1 MKRLF
6 IFYVLIF
13 FIKIGYTSPALQETT
28 EIFHPEIAKNGM
40 VSTQDYLAT
49 QVGVDIL
56 KKGGNAVDATVA
68 VGFALAV
75 TLPRAGNL
83 GGGGFMVIW
92 LNEKQKAIAINYR
105 EKAPSHASEKMYQD
119 TSGNIIEG
127 KSSDDYLA
135 SGVPGTVA
143 GLILAQNEYGK
154 LSLKEVMCPAIN
166 LAENGFVVSFKL
178 SQAIEQ
184 AKDWLSRNKAAK
196 AIYFRPDGK
205 VLQPGDIW
213 KQPDLAKTLKE
224 IAIGGDKAFYEGE
237 IAEKIVADM
246 EKHGGL
252 ITAEDL
258 KNYKPEIMQPVK
270 GSYRGY
276 TIYSMPPPSSGG
288 VILIELLNILEG
300 YPISTYGLNDAQYI
314 HILAEAMS
322 QAYYDRNIK
331 LGDPDFVDNPTDIL
345 ISKPYADNVR
355 RSISLTKHTPS
366 NKISHA
372 LKPAYESTET
382 TQSSIVD
389 SEGNMVAN
397 TYTLNYSFGNGQV
410 IEGTGILMNNEM
422 VDFTSKVGIPNAFG
436 LIQGKAN
443 SIEPNKRP
451 LSSMTPTIVL
461 DKDGKP
467 FLATGSPGGSRI
479 ITTVLQVILNVI
491 DHNLNIQTAVSL
503 PRMHNQLWP
512 DEIRLEQG
520 FSDDTIHILEVM
532 GHKVKPIDAMGSA
545 ETIQYNGNLYF
556 GAADPR
562 RPGAKAEG
570 Y

>member
-28 EIFHPEIAKNGM
+28 EIFHPKIAKNGM

-105 EKAPSHASEKMYQD
+105 EKAPSQASEKMYQD
-119 TSGNIIEG
+119 ASGNIIEG

-143 GLILAQNEYGK
+143 GLILAQHEYGK
-154 LSLKEVMCPAIN
+154 LSLKEVMQPAIN

-224 IAIGGDKAFYEGE
+224 IAIGGDNAFYEGK

-246 EKHGGL
+246 EKYGGL

-382 TQSSIVD
+382 TQSSIID

-422 VDFTSKVGIPNAFG
+422 VDFTSKVGVPNAFG

-491 DHNLNIQTAVSL
+491 DHNLNIQTAVSS

-520 FSDDTIHILEVM
+520 ISEDTIHILEVM